1 MLKREQYYLRGNE
14 PIYAYLPAE
23 MDSLNRSLTMILDLN
38 CTTGNPQA
46 EVKTN
51 GWDQLVDQEKL
62 IVIAPTYN
70 DYATY
75 SECNYL
81 KKVIDDAVSRYPID
95 VSRIYSVGFSNGG
108 ATSVALASS
117 FPHLFAGIAAMG
129 WMVSPQQTR
138 DLTIPFMVIQGTR
151 EYTSRNFKG
160 QMMIMRD
167 EREALADLMASD
179 DISTDTPDYGR
190 SPYWGYPSDY
200 QETITPDYN
209 DYDPYGHSKHH
220 QTTKKWQINRY
231 FKDGFHYPFAE
242 LVLVEDAPHIP
253 HDYNARLAWDFLKSF
268 KRNSSGHIIEN

>member
-1 MLKREQYYLRGNE
+1 MKQERYCLRGND
-14 PIYAYLPAE
+14 PIYAYLPSN
-23 MDSLNRSLTMILDLN
+23 MDLTDDSFPMVLDLN

-51 GWDQLVDQEKL
+51 GWDQLVDKEKL
-62 IVIAPTYN
+62 IVIAPTYD

-75 SECNYL
+75 GECNYL
-81 KKVIDDAVSRYPID
+81 KGVVDDAVSRYPVD
-95 VSRIYSVGFSNGG
+95 TSRIYSVGFSNGG

-151 EYTSRNFKG
+151 EYTSRNLKG

-167 EREALADLMASD
+167 EREALADLMASNG
-179 DISTDTPDYGR
+179 ISTEIPDYR
-190 SPYWGYPSDY
+190 RAPYWGYPSDQ
-200 QETITPDYN
+200 QETIVPDYN
-209 DYDPYGHSKHH
+209 DYDPYGHSRHH

-231 FKDGFHYPFAE
+231 FKDGFTHPFVE

-253 HDYNARLAWDFLKSF
+253 HDYSAGLTWDFLKHF
-268 KRNSSGHIIEN
+268 CRDASGKITEK